1 MFSKLGKY
9 FSLLLIF
16 MFIMTLAAEAFTAM
30 RPEQLKEMGGQ
41 PPMTRA
47 QRKAYQRRMQE
58 QAGEEQP
65 TPEPEPTFVHEEHN
79 NNDNNNGGG
88 GAPGGS
94 GDFVKPSETP
104 TPEQTVD
111 TTQIEIEK
119 RAQARKTTNLITI
132 IMCLL
137 IVGGVVG
144 WYCTRNVNFKKL
156 KK

>member
-16 MFIMTLAAEAFTAM
+16 MFIMTLTAEAFTAI
-30 RPEQLKEMGGQ
+30 RPEQLKDMGGK

-47 QRKAYQRRMQE
+47 QRKARQR
-58 QAGEEQP
+58 EEQGRQEEFNEP
-65 TPEPEPTFVHEEHN
+65 TPEPTFVQEDN
-79 NNDNNNGGG
+79 NNNNGGASG
-88 GAPGGS
+88 SGGS
-94 GDFVKPSETP
+94 GDFVRPSETP
-104 TPEQTVD
+104 TPEPTVD
-111 TTQIEIEK
+111 NDQIEREK
-119 RAQARKTTNLITI
+119 RLKARKTTSLVTI
-132 IMCLL
+132 IMFLL

>member
-16 MFIMTLAAEAFTAM
+16 MFIMTLTAEAFTAI
-30 RPEQLKEMGGQ
+30 RPEQLKDMGGK

-47 QRKAYQRRMQE
+47 QRKARQR
-58 QAGEEQP
+58 EEQGRQEEFNEP
-65 TPEPEPTFVHEEHN
+65 TPEPTFVHEDN
-79 NNDNNNGGG
+79 NNNNNGG
-88 GAPGGS
+88 ASASGGS
-94 GDFVKPSETP
+94 GDFVRPSETP
-104 TPEQTVD
+104 TPEPTVD
-111 TTQIEIEK
+111 NDQIEREK
-119 RAQARKTTNLITI
+119 RLKARKTTSLVTI
-132 IMCLL
+132 IMFLL